1 MNRKMRIILADLFL
15 FIFLAG
21 TQGEPCTEYGC
32 PGRPQYEPF
41 VPAPPGHTPRCAK
54 PGQTF
59 CESLDH
65 YPQQLI
71 KFLVDKCSFDF
82 STALRDES
90 HEDFNAY
97 SSSPDYHQGYEY
109 PRQDTPTLYS
119 QPLPILPSHYPVGR
133 QPTLLYGPPFNSTH
147 HNGYK
152 YAAPS
157 RHERNPLLDVESST
171 KYHPQQHSEYPI
183 FSQAP
188 SLKSFKQDRT
198 WWMNNGY
205 VRSNKM
211 APQTFHEN
219 PLLQYVNLKTERT
232 KRQMNTD
239 TVALCPTE
247 AQYITPKAALN
258 NRGNWMYVV
267 NLAEQDDKYSQLVK
281 SEKCSTNTC
290 NGLCSLPAG
299 YTSTCQ
305 QQFVQKRLVALEGSG
320 NRLYTDIFW
329 FPHGCSCHVRFN
341 GL

>member
-15 FIFLAG
+15 FLEHRVNLVRS
-21 TQGEPCTEYGC
+21 T
-32 PGRPQYEPF
+32 
-41 VPAPPGHTPRCAK
+41 VV
-54 PGQTF
+54 
-59 CESLDH
+59 LDDH
-65 YPQQLI
+65 N
-71 KFLVDKCSFDF
+71 
-82 STALRDES
+82 TNR
-90 HEDFNAY
+90 
-97 SSSPDYHQGYEY
+97 SSQHL
-109 PRQDTPTLYS
+109 QDTHRDAPS
-119 QPLPILPSHYPVGR
+119 QDKRFVSLWIIILIGR